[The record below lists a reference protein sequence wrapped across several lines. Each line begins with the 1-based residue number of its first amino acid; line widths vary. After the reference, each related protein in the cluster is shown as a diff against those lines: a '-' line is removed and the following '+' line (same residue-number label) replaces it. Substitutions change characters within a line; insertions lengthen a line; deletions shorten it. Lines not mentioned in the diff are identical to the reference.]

1 MKDMQRGFLAKLFSG
16 VVAKRLTLVETIT
29 SQSNQ
34 HEFQGTKPV
43 RQLFGSEDRKQ
54 IETSFIWIESEQQS
68 FAADG
73 FISWSNVRKNKP
85 RAPEY
90 HLYYNGNPVV
100 ETMQPGDIV
109 FIALRKNNTALVVVA
124 PQNSAIMS
132 QLFWLFGIDE
142 QQQLV
147 LNTVQLDSDGGEKS
161 EVVLTE
167 YKNGADSEADFI
179 ARFILDELG
188 IEFEIPETDQLDE
201 LLKGFPNDL
210 PTTKIF
216 SQFARDTL
224 TAKVSAIDDP
234 DKAILAWLDHE
245 EKLFRRHEHF
255 KIERKIE
262 SGFKGEGGSSVENS
276 LRFYQSIFNAR
287 KSRMGQSLEH
297 HAEEIFRA
305 NKLLFTRGAIT
316 EHKNKP
322 DFLFPSIESY
332 RDTKFNSQRL
342 TMLASKSTCKDRWR
356 QVLSEASRVE
366 FKHLLTLEAGIS
378 QNQTDE
384 MHAKNL
390 QLVVPKLIHSS
401 YNAFQKNWLMSMKD
415 FVIMATER
423 QS

>member
-1 MKDMQRGFLAKLFSG
+1 MKDLQRGFLAKLFRG

-29 SQSNQ
+29 TQSNQ
-34 HEFQGTKPV
+34 HEFQGTKPIKL
-43 RQLFGSEDRKQ
+43 LFGLDDRKQ
-54 IETSFIWIESEQQS
+54 IETSFIWIEAEQQS

-90 HLYYNGNPVV
+90 HLYYSGNPVV
-100 ETMQPGDIV
+100 EAMQPGDVV

-124 PQNSAIMS
+124 PQNSSIMS

-142 QQQLV
+142 QQQLE
-147 LNTVQLDSDGGEKS
+147 LNKIYFDNDGDEKS
-161 EVVLTE
+161 TAVVTA
-167 YKNGADSEADFI
+167 YKSGAGSEADFI

-188 IEFEIPETDQLDE
+188 IEFEIPETDRLDE
-201 LLKGFPNDL
+201 LLKGFPNGL
-210 PTTKIF
+210 PSTKIF

-224 TAKVSAIDDP
+224 TSKVSAIEEP
-234 DKAILAWLDHE
+234 DNTLLAWLDHE

-255 KIERKIE
+255 AIERKIE
-262 SGFKGEGGSSVENS
+262 SGFGGQGGSAVENS
-276 LRFYQSIFNAR
+276 LKFYQSIFNAR

-297 HAEEIFRA
+297 HAEAVFKA
-305 NKLLFTRGAIT
+305 NRLQFSRGAVT

-322 DFLFPSIESY
+322 DFLFPGIESY
-332 RDTKFNSQRL
+332 RDQSYSSEKL

-384 MHAKNL
+384 MRAKNL
-390 QLVVPKLIHSS
+390 QLVVPELIHSS
-401 YNAFQKNWLMSMKD
+401 YNTTQQVWLMNMGE
-415 FVIMATER
+415 FVKMAQER